1 MDPALITLQ
10 AVGRRWG
17 ERAALAEVSLRLE
30 PGERVALIGPSG
42 SGKSTLLRLICG
54 ATAATSGR
62 VQIGETALRDMTP
75 TQLRAHRSRC
85 GIVEQHQ
92 HLIAQL
98 SVHRNVLAGLLPGW
112 AWYRTFWS
120 LLWPFER
127 ERVGKLLDSLG
138 LADRQWDKT
147 KILSGGEQQ
156 RVAVARALIGH
167 PAIIL
172 ADEPTASLDPTTAK
186 EVIGLVLQE
195 AQTRGATLILCSHH
209 LSQVIGAVDRVLG
222 LREGRLLFDRA
233 PEGVTDSMLDEL
245 YEGSRERR

>member
-1 MDPALITLQ
+1 MKHAPITLE
-10 AVGRRWG
+10 AVSRRWG
-17 ERAALAEVSLRLE
+17 ERVALADVSLCLQ

-62 VQIGETALRDMTP
+62 VQVGETALHDMTP
-75 TQLRAHRSRC
+75 GQLQSHRGRC

-92 HLIAQL
+92 HLVGQL
-98 SVHRNVLAGLLPGW
+98 SVHRNVLAGLLPKW
-112 AWYRTFWS
+112 AWYRTVWS
-120 LLWPFER
+120 LLWPCEQ
-127 ERVGKLLDSLG
+127 ERVGRLLGSLG
-138 LADRQWDKT
+138 LADRQWDKA

-156 RVAVARALIGH
+156 RVAVARALIGQ
-167 PAIIL
+167 PTLLL

-186 EVIGLVLQE
+186 EVIDLVVHQ

-222 LREGRLLFDRA
+222 LREGRLLFDLA
-233 PEGVTDSMLDEL
+233 PEGVTEAMLDDL
-245 YEGSRERR
+245 YEGSRDRR